1 MNKRLMFSAALV
13 MTGELARLSCTVY
26 PEFAVFHSFTDPEHS
41 FSTDSLEV

>member
-26 PEFAVFHSFTDPEHS
+26 PDFAVFHSLTDPEHS
-41 FSTDSLEV
+41 FSIDSLEV